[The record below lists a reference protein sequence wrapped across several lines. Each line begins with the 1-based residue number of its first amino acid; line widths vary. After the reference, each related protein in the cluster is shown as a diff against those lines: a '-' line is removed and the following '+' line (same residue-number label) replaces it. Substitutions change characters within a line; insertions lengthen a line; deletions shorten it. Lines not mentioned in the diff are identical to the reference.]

1 MKKIFVRVLAMTFAF
16 MFLMTLPALVAFGES
31 SDSDGKTWIHG
42 FGAEES
48 DSDGGTWLN
57 GIPLWADLSRI
68 NWEKTTFDH
77 WEYLT
82 PELGDSSIPDA
93 LLYGLAVAAFASIVL
108 IHVRRKAVA

>member
-16 MFLMTLPALVAFGES
+16 MFLLTLPALATFG
-31 SDSDGKTWIHG
+31 
-42 FGAEES
+42 EES
-48 DSDGGTWLN
+48 DPDGGTWLN

-68 NWEKTTFDH
+68 NWEKTTFNH

-82 PELGDSSIPDA
+82 PELGDSSISNT
-93 LLYGLAVAAFASIVL
+93 LLYGLAAGALASVIV